1 MRETPAGHDALLLD
15 FADDE
20 IPWRRALHAGRT
32 LRAAVEDGRLPDVVD
47 VIPTAQAVLVQSRP
61 GGGIDRLGVHRVL
74 RAAGDPS
81 TEVDTLDPEPV
92 EIRVVYDGADLDTVA
107 DRLGTDVAGVVAAHT
122 GILWR
127 VQFMGFAPGF
137 GYLVPDEPP
146 DDPVVERL
154 CSVPRRAE
162 SRTTVPVGAVAVAAG
177 HSAVYP
183 RSSPGGWNLLGR
195 TDAALWDLDRDP
207 PALLE
212 PGRRVRFT
220 VS

>member
-32 LRAAVEDGRLPDVVD
+32 LRAAVEDGRLPHVVD

-81 TEVDTLDPEPV
+81 TEVDALDPEPV
-92 EIRVVYDGADLDTVA
+92 EIRVVYDGDDLDAVA
-107 DRLGTDVAGVVAAHT
+107 DRLGTDVTGVVAAHT

-220 VS
+220 AS

>member
-1 MRETPAGHDALLLD
+1 MRETSAGHDALLLD

-20 IPWRRALHAGRT
+20 MPWRRALHAGEV
-32 LRAAVEDGRLPDVVD
+32 LRAAAADGRLPDVVD

-61 GGGIDRLGVHRVL
+61 GGGMDRLGVRRVL
-74 RAAGDPS
+74 RAAGDVP
-81 TEVDTLDPEPV
+81 TESSVQSPAPLDIAV
-92 EIRVVYDGADLDTVA
+92 TYDGEDLADVA
-107 DRLGTDVAGVVAAHT
+107 ARLGTDADAVVAAHT

-137 GYLVPDEPP
+137 GYLVPDETPG
-146 DDPVVERL
+146 DDLMRQL
-154 CSVPRRAE
+154 CAVPRRSE
-162 SRTTVPVGAVAVAAG
+162 SRPKVPVGAVAVAAG

-195 TDAALWDLDRDP
+195 TDVTLWDLDRDP

-220 VS
+220 AS

>member
-20 IPWRRALHAGRT
+20 IPWRRALHAGEL
-32 LRAAVEDGRLPDVVD
+32 LRAAVADGRLHDVVD

-61 GGGIDRLGVHRVL
+61 GGGMDRLGVRRVL
-74 RAAGDPS
+74 RTAGGGPPES
-81 TEVDTLDPEPV
+81 SVQETAPLEVAV
-92 EIRVVYDGADLDTVA
+92 SYDGDDLRDVA
-107 DRLGTDVAGVVAAHT
+107 ARLGTDAHGVVAAHT

-137 GYLVPDEPP
+137 GYLVPDETP
-146 DDPVVERL
+146 DDDLLRQL
-154 CSVPRRAE
+154 CAVPRRPE

-177 HSAVYP
+177 YSAVYP

-195 TDAALWDLDRDP
+195 TDAPLWDLDRDP
-207 PALLE
+207 PALLG
-212 PGRRVRFT
+212 PGRRVRFVAT
-220 VS
+220 

>member
-32 LRAAVEDGRLPDVVD
+32 LRVAVEDGRLPDVVD

-81 TEVDTLDPEPV
+81 TELDALDPEPV
-92 EIRVVYDGADLDTVA
+92 EIRVVYDGDDLDAVA
-107 DRLGTDVAGVVAAHT
+107 DRLGTDAPGVVAAHT

-146 DDPVVERL
+146 GDPVAERL
-154 CSVPRRAE
+154 CSVPRRPE

-220 VS
+220 AS

>member
-20 IPWRRALHAGRT
+20 IPWRRALHAGWV
-32 LRAAVEDGRLPDVVD
+32 LRAAATDGRLPDVVD
-47 VIPTAQAVLVQSRP
+47 VIPTAQAVLVQSRT
-61 GGGIDRLGVHRVL
+61 GGGVDRLGIRRIL
-74 RAAGDPS
+74 RAERDS
-81 TEVDTLDPEPV
+81 SSDVDAHDPEPV
-92 EIRVVYDGADLDTVA
+92 DIPVVYDGDDLDAVA
-107 DRLGTDVAGVVAAHT
+107 DRLGTDGAGVVAAHT

-137 GYLVPDEPP
+137 GYLVPDDPP
-146 DDPVVERL
+146 DDAVVQKL
-154 CSVPRRAE
+154 CAVPRRAE
-162 SRTTVPVGAVAVAAG
+162 SRTTVPVGAVAAAAG

-195 TDAALWDLDRDP
+195 TDATLWDLDRDP

-220 VS
+220 AS